1 VQVGSSQLPGY
12 GGLGAPK
19 PGYQYSPYENYPGAI
34 GNGNGNGA
42 APGAPAHDGDEVV
55 MSESISP
62 RVYKLL
68 KTKTLEAGDQATQI
82 QFSDVQGVGDPISIE
97 ALNREEMIR
106 LIIVNFARLSV
117 KSEWDGLLG

>member
-1 VQVGSSQLPGY
+1 
-12 GGLGAPK
+12 
-19 PGYQYSPYENYPGAI
+19 
-34 GNGNGNGA
+34 
-42 APGAPAHDGDEVV
+42 

-117 KSEWDGLLG
+117 KQEWDGLLG